1 MAVALAPSPSI
12 VSNSVRRSALAVI
25 LVVGIVLLGR
35 LTGGKARLADVP
47 TWLDAHVKPRTDII
61 YKWVV
66 LNNQKHWIFTRIFDP
81 IASVL
86 KAVNDAV
93 FWVLKSLRWPGL
105 LALSGLVGSKTGGR
119 RAAIAG
125 VLVLA
130 LCGVLGFWDETVVS
144 LSLMTVAVSVSLL
157 IGVPLGIWA
166 GLNDRVNRVLRT
178 ILDTAQVMPAYV
190 YLLPIVVLF
199 GIGNAP
205 AIVAAVIFAVAP
217 AVRLTSLGLRSV
229 PIVANEV
236 GTSYGCTRRQLLA
249 KVQLPMARRAML
261 LGLNQVIMMAFGI
274 LVIAALVGAGGL
286 GQAVLAGLQK
296 NDVGRTFVPGLVMVF
311 AAVVLDR
318 ITTGQRHAV
327 KADSLASKLASF
339 LPNRGAQIGAAFI
352 GIVLLAIV
360 TKLVGANSF
369 PEALQVN
376 ITKPINS
383 MVRWTNGHVRKGVPV
398 IGGTTHVNE
407 VLVKGI
413 LTPLRDAFQYTAWW
427 LVVLLVGLIGWLSGG
442 RRLGL
447 LCAACMVGIAALRTW
462 NLAMDTLSQVLLAVL
477 ISIVLA
483 VPIGILAGR
492 SDRFERAIRPLL
504 DAAQV
509 MPPFVYLVPV
519 IFLFEVGRVPGVIAS
534 VIYALPP
541 GIRLTSLGLR
551 EVSASVRE
559 AAVSFGATPRQELF
573 KVQLPLALRSVMLGI
588 NQTILM
594 VLSMVIVAA
603 LIGAGALG
611 LETVYGLTKK
621 EIGRGLSGGMSI
633 VLLAIVLDRLTQA
646 WGSRTA
652 GQSQAGS

>member
-1 MAVALAPSPSI
+1 MAVALAPSSA
-12 VSNSVRRSALAVI
+12 VSSQTKRYVVPIALLVGLGLVAV
-25 LVVGIVLLGR
+25 
-35 LTGGKARLADVP
+35 LTGGKAKFADVP
-47 TWLDAHVKPRTDII
+47 TWLDAHVKPRTDAI

-66 LNNQKHWIFTRIFDP
+66 LNNQKHWIFTRVFDP

-86 KAVNDAV
+86 RAVNDAV
-93 FWVLKSLRWPGL
+93 FWLLKSLRWPGL
-105 LALSGLVGSKTGGR
+105 LVLTGLAGFKTGGR
-119 RAAIAG
+119 RAATAG
-125 VLVLA
+125 VLALA
-130 LCGVLGFWDETVVS
+130 MCGVLGFWDETVVS
-144 LSLMTVAVSVSLL
+144 LSLMIVAVAISLL

-199 GIGNAP
+199 GIGNAG
-205 AIVAAVIFAVAP
+205 AVVATVIFAVAP
-217 AVRLTSLGLRSV
+217 AVRLTSLGLRGV
-229 PIVANEV
+229 PVVANEV
-236 GTSYGCTRRQLLA
+236 GASYGCTRRQLLA

-296 NDVGRTFVPGLVMVF
+296 NDVGRTFAPGLAMVF
-311 AAVVLDR
+311 AAIVLDR
-318 ITTGQRHAV
+318 ITTGQRRAA
-327 KADSLASKLASF
+327 KANTLTSKMTTL
-339 LPNRGAQIGAAFI
+339 LPNRGAQLGATFI
-352 GIVLLAIV
+352 GIVLVAIV
-360 TKLVGANSF
+360 AKAVGANSF
-369 PEALQVN
+369 PEAFQVS
-376 ITKPINS
+376 ISKSINS
-383 MVRWTNGHVRKGVPV
+383 MLSWTNNHVRKGIPI
-398 IGGTTHVNE
+398 IGGTTRINE
-407 VLVKGI
+407 VLVTGV
-413 LTPLRDAFQYTAWW
+413 LTPLRDTFQYLAWW
-427 LVVLLVGLIGWLSGG
+427 FVVLLFGLIGWMSGG

-447 LCAACMVGIAALRTW
+447 LCSGCMVGIAALRTW
-462 NLAMDTLSQVLLAVL
+462 DLAMNTLSQVLVAVL
-477 ISIVLA
+477 ISVILA

-509 MPPFVYLVPV
+509 MPSFVYLVPV
-519 IFLFEVGRVPGVIAS
+519 IFLFEPGRVAGVVAS

-541 GIRLTSLGLR
+541 GVRLTSLGLR

-573 KVQLPLALRSVMLGI
+573 KVQLPLALRAVMLGI

-594 VLSMVIVAA
+594 VLSMVIVSA
-603 LIGAGALG
+603 LVGAGALG
-611 LETVYGLTKK
+611 LETLYGLTKK
-621 EIGRGLSGGMSI
+621 EIGRGLAGGVSI

-652 GQSQAGS
+652 GQSQASS